1 MTHHNA
7 ISIDKSNMP
16 GSGSSGRLINAKY
29 KQLNKGRIFL
39 LERFPYAGMSLRNAE
54 RCIYVQRRAINFNK
68 LVAAA
73 HITTPWAINLP
84 PKRSLSIAFQI
95 NTFQNRV
102 VYFYRKKEFSHFFYE
117 TG

>member
-1 MTHHNA
+1 M
-7 ISIDKSNMP
+7 
-16 GSGSSGRLINAKY
+16 
-29 KQLNKGRIFL
+29 
-39 LERFPYAGMSLRNAE
+39 LERFPYVCVSGMPKDA
-54 RCIYVQRRAINFNK
+54 YVPRRAINFNK

-84 PKRSLSIAFQI
+84 PKRGLSIASQI

-102 VYFYRKKEFSHFFYE
+102 VYYYRKKKFSQFFYE